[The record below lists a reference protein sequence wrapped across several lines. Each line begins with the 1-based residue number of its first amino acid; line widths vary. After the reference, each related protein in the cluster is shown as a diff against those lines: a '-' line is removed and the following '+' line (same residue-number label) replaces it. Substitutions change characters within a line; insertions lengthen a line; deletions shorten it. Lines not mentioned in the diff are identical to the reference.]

1 MSLSDPSA
9 VPDAASVTRNRLV
22 LVVYTSAIFVSALL
36 LFSVQPLFTKMVLP
50 RLGGSPAVWS
60 VAMVFFQSL
69 LLGGYAYAHYLMQLR
84 NRMLP
89 VVIHLVLL
97 VVALLTL
104 PLSIAGGWGEPP
116 TSGYAFWLL
125 GLFAVSIGLPFFA
138 LAANNPLLQA
148 WFVRT
153 GHPNGPDPYFLYASS
168 NIGSFL
174 ALLSYPVLLEP
185 MFTLR
190 TQNLIWTGGYGLLIV
205 LIAAC
210 GVLLL
215 RSPVMAVAD
224 VGAEAIDAPAPPWIL
239 RARWIFL
246 AAVPSGLL
254 IAVTAHISTDVAAAP
269 LLWVLP
275 LSLYLLTW
283 VLVFQSRPLLPH
295 KWILLLQPLAI
306 AGVIVLLAV
315 GGEQNLL
322 LTLGGHQL
330 CFFVIAM
337 ACHGELARTR
347 PAAKYL
353 TGFYVALSFGGM
365 VGGLFAGLIAPFTF
379 SWIAEYPILLACAA
393 LCRPPGGNERLARWS
408 NWYWPL
414 LAVLAVALIAPTY
427 NTGKVFTWLDTNRVW
442 VIGAVGV
449 LSALLALGLN
459 ANRWK
464 IFATVAVALALIRAY
479 PSDDG
484 RVETVRS
491 FFGVHKIVVTSNG
504 QYHVLM
510 HGTTIY
516 GAEKYQNDD
525 GTPVTGRPEPIT
537 YYHKDGG
544 IGQAIAAMRERKGG
558 PLRVA
563 VIGLGSGTLACASE
577 PGETWKFFEI
587 DQTMVDTAKDPKY
600 FTYISKCEPDM
611 KPVIGD
617 ARLTFAK
624 EAAGTLRPDHRRRLF
639 VGCDPDPSRDRGGD
653 GDLQG
658 QAGAAGRC
666 GDACVQPASRTGQR
680 RGRHRRRQRSQELGL
695 QRGYQPRRG
704 IHLLDHGGGLGAR
717 GGRCRQAGVVGPMGT
732 DRSRRQ
738 PAGLDRR
745 LLQRARRGVAAA
757 EEGRGV
763 SLKRTIRR
771 LVRNHSRLSLLAA
784 RHDQPETIVKKL
796 ALSFMAGAGALLATS
811 AFAAPLSNGLTALP
825 DSNIEQVRMVCNENG
840 RCWRERSERRVIVRE
855 FLR

>member
-1 MSLSDPSA
+1 
-9 VPDAASVTRNRLV
+9 
-22 LVVYTSAIFVSALL
+22 
-36 LFSVQPLFTKMVLP
+36 
-50 RLGGSPAVWS
+50 
-60 VAMVFFQSL
+60 MVFFQSL
-69 LLGGYAYAHYLMQLR
+69 LLGGYAYAHYLMQVR
-84 NRMLP
+84 SRVVP
-89 VVIHLVLL
+89 VAVHLVLL
-97 VVALLTL
+97 IIALLTL

-190 TQNLIWTGGYGLLIV
+190 TQNLIWTSLYGVLIV
-205 LIAAC
+205 LIGCC

-215 RSPVMAVAD
+215 RSPANVVVERNDD
-224 VGAEAIDAPAPPWIL
+224 VDAPAPDWAL

-295 KWILLLQPLAI
+295 KWVLMLQPLAI

-365 VGGLFAGLIAPFTF
+365 VGGLFAGLLAPFMF
-379 SWIAEYPILLACAA
+379 SWIAEYPILLALAA
-393 LCRPPGGNERLARWS
+393 LCRPPADERLPRWS
-408 NWYWPL
+408 RWTWPF
-414 LAVLAVALIAPTY
+414 LAALAVALIAPAWSS
-427 NTGKVFTWLDTNRVW
+427 GKVFSWMDDHRVW
-442 VIGAVGV
+442 IIGAVGV
-449 LSALLALGLN
+449 LSALLTLGLN

-464 IFATVAVALALIRAY
+464 IFATVVVALVLLRAW

-491 FFGVHKIVVTSNG
+491 FFGVHKIVVTPSG

-510 HGTTIY
+510 HGTTIH
-516 GAEKYQNDD
+516 GAEKFRNDD
-525 GTPVTGRPEPIT
+525 GSPITGRPEAIT

-544 IGQAIAAMRERKGG
+544 IGQAITAIRERKGG
-558 PLRVA
+558 PIRVA
-563 VIGLGSGTLACASE
+563 VIGLGSGTLTCASE

-587 DQTMVDTAKDPKY
+587 DQSMVDTARDPKY
-600 FTYISKCEPDM
+600 FTFIQNCEPDL

-624 EAAGTLRPDHRRRLF
+624 EPDGIYDLIIVDAYSSDAIPIHLATEEAMEIYKQKLAPQGAVVMHVSNRHLELASVVVGIADANDLKSWVYSEDSGRDNEYIFSTSVVVSAREEADVGALASSDKWALTEAEDNQRVWTDDYSNVLGAVWRRL
-639 VGCDPDPSRDRGGD
+639 RDG
-653 GDLQG
+653 
-658 QAGAAGRC
+658 
-666 GDACVQPASRTGQR
+666 
-680 RGRHRRRQRSQELGL
+680 
-695 QRGYQPRRG
+695 
-704 IHLLDHGGGLGAR
+704 
-717 GGRCRQAGVVGPMGT
+717 
-732 DRSRRQ
+732 
-738 PAGLDRR
+738 
-745 LLQRARRGVAAA
+745 
-757 EEGRGV
+757 
-763 SLKRTIRR
+763 
-771 LVRNHSRLSLLAA
+771 
-784 RHDQPETIVKKL
+784 
-796 ALSFMAGAGALLATS
+796 
-811 AFAAPLSNGLTALP
+811 
-825 DSNIEQVRMVCNENG
+825 EQ
-840 RCWRERSERRVIVRE
+840 
-855 FLR
+855 

>member
-1 MSLSDPSA
+1 MRSPDPSA
-9 VPDAASVTRNRLV
+9 ATDQPSASRNRLV
-22 LVVYTSAIFVSALL
+22 LIVYTSAIFVSALL

-69 LLGGYAYAHYLMQLR
+69 LLAGYAYAHYLMQLR

-89 VVIHLVLL
+89 AAIHLVLL
-97 VVALLTL
+97 VIALLSL
-104 PLSIAGGWGEPP
+104 PLSIANGWGEPP
-116 TSGYAFWLL
+116 TSGYAPWLL
-125 GLFAVSIGLPFFA
+125 GLFTVSIGLPFFA

-153 GHPNGPDPYFLYASS
+153 GHPSGPDPYFLYASS

-210 GVLLL
+210 AVLLS
-215 RSPVMAVAD
+215 RSPAGAGVAQTED
-224 VGAEAIDAPAPPWIL
+224 TDAPAPPWIL

-295 KWILLLQPLAI
+295 KWMLMLQPLAI
-306 AGVIVLLAV
+306 TGVIVLLAV

-365 VGGLFAGLIAPFTF
+365 VGGLFAGLIAPFAF
-379 SWIAEYPILLACAA
+379 SWVAEYPILLAAAA
-393 LCRPPGGNERLARWS
+393 LCRPPGGHERFARWS
-408 NWYWPL
+408 GWYWL
-414 LAVLAVALIAPTY
+414 FLAVLAIALIAPSWSD
-427 NTGKVFTWLDTNRVW
+427 GKIMHWLDDDRVW
-442 VIGAVGV
+442 MIGAVGV
-449 LSALLALGLN
+449 LSALLALALN

-464 IFATVAVALALIRAY
+464 IFATVALALVLVRAY
-479 PSDDG
+479 PADDG

-491 FFGVHKIVVTSNG
+491 FFGVHKIVVTPHG

-510 HGTTIY
+510 HGTTIH
-516 GAEKYQNDD
+516 GAQKFQNDD

-537 YYHKDGG
+537 YYHADGG
-544 IGQAIAAMRERKGG
+544 IGQAIAAVRERKGAA
-558 PLRVA
+558 LRVA

-587 DQTMVDTAKDPKY
+587 DQTMVDTARDPKY
-600 FTYISKCEPDM
+600 FSYIQNCEPDL

-617 ARLTFAK
+617 ARLTFAREPDGVYDLIIVDAYSSDAIPIHLATEQAMAIYK
-624 EAAGTLRPDHRRRLF
+624 AKLAPQGAVVMHVSNRHLELASVVVGIADANGLKSWVYSEDSNRDNEYIFATSVVVCARAEADVGELASSDEWALTQADKNQRVWTDDYSNVLGAVYRRL
-639 VGCDPDPSRDRGGD
+639 RDG
-653 GDLQG
+653 
-658 QAGAAGRC
+658 
-666 GDACVQPASRTGQR
+666 
-680 RGRHRRRQRSQELGL
+680 
-695 QRGYQPRRG
+695 
-704 IHLLDHGGGLGAR
+704 
-717 GGRCRQAGVVGPMGT
+717 
-732 DRSRRQ
+732 
-738 PAGLDRR
+738 
-745 LLQRARRGVAAA
+745 
-757 EEGRGV
+757 
-763 SLKRTIRR
+763 
-771 LVRNHSRLSLLAA
+771 
-784 RHDQPETIVKKL
+784 
-796 ALSFMAGAGALLATS
+796 
-811 AFAAPLSNGLTALP
+811 
-825 DSNIEQVRMVCNENG
+825 EQ
-840 RCWRERSERRVIVRE
+840 
-855 FLR
+855 

>member
-1 MSLSDPSA
+1 MTSEPT
-9 VPDAASVTRNRLV
+9 ASRNRLV
-22 LVVYTSAIFVSALL
+22 LVVYTAAIFVSALL

-69 LLGGYAYAHYLMQLR
+69 LLGGYAYAHLLMKLNGR
-84 NRMLP
+84 IAP
-89 VVIHLVLL
+89 VVVHLVLL

-104 PLSIAGGWGEPP
+104 PLAIRSGWGEPP
-116 TSGYAFWLL
+116 TSGYAIWLL

-190 TQNLIWTGGYGLLIV
+190 IQNLIWTGGYGLLII
-205 LIAAC
+205 LIASC

-215 RSPVMAVAD
+215 RSPANAAALDMQVDDAN
-224 VGAEAIDAPAPPWIL
+224 APAPSWPL

-295 KWILLLQPLAI
+295 KWMLRAQPLAI
-306 AGVIVLLAV
+306 AGVVILLAV

-330 CFFVIAM
+330 CFFIIAM

-379 SWIAEYPILLACAA
+379 SWVAEYPILLALAA
-393 LCRPPGGNERLARWS
+393 LCRPPGGAERLPRWS
-408 NWYWPL
+408 AWYWPF
-414 LAVLAVALIAPTY
+414 LAVLAVALIAPSHSAGDIF
-427 NTGKVFTWLDTNRVW
+427 NWFDVHRVW

-449 LSALLALGLN
+449 LSALLALALN

-464 IFATVAVALALIRAY
+464 IFATVVVALVVLRAY

-491 FFGVHKIVVTSNG
+491 FFGVHKIVVTPNG

-510 HGTTIY
+510 HGTTIH
-516 GAEKYQNDD
+516 GAEKFKNDD
-525 GTPVTGRPEPIT
+525 GTPVAGKPEPIS
-537 YYHKDGG
+537 YYYKDGG
-544 IGQAIAAMRERKGG
+544 IGRAITAIRERKGA
-558 PLRVA
+558 PLKVA
-563 VIGLGSGTLACASE
+563 VIGLGSGTLTCASA
-577 PGETWKFFEI
+577 PGEDWRFFEI
-587 DQTMVDTAKDPKY
+587 DQSMVDTARDPKY
-600 FTYISKCEPDM
+600 FTYIQNCEPNL

-624 EAAGTLRPDHRRRLF
+624 EPDGAYDLIIVDAYSSDAIPIHLATEEAMAIYKEKLAPQGAVVMHVSNRHLELASVVVGIADANDMKSWVYSEDSGRDNEYIFSTSVVVSAREEEDVGKLASSDVWTETEADEKQRVWTDDYSNVLGAVYRRL
-639 VGCDPDPSRDRGGD
+639 RDG
-653 GDLQG
+653 
-658 QAGAAGRC
+658 
-666 GDACVQPASRTGQR
+666 
-680 RGRHRRRQRSQELGL
+680 
-695 QRGYQPRRG
+695 
-704 IHLLDHGGGLGAR
+704 
-717 GGRCRQAGVVGPMGT
+717 
-732 DRSRRQ
+732 
-738 PAGLDRR
+738 
-745 LLQRARRGVAAA
+745 
-757 EEGRGV
+757 
-763 SLKRTIRR
+763 
-771 LVRNHSRLSLLAA
+771 
-784 RHDQPETIVKKL
+784 
-796 ALSFMAGAGALLATS
+796 
-811 AFAAPLSNGLTALP
+811 
-825 DSNIEQVRMVCNENG
+825 EQ
-840 RCWRERSERRVIVRE
+840 
-855 FLR
+855 

>member
-1 MSLSDPSA
+1 MTSEPT
-9 VPDAASVTRNRLV
+9 ASRNRLV
-22 LVVYTSAIFVSALL
+22 LVVYTAAIFVSALL

-69 LLGGYAYAHYLMQLR
+69 LLGGYAYAHLLMKLNGR
-84 NRMLP
+84 IAP
-89 VVIHLVLL
+89 VVVHLVLL

-104 PLSIAGGWGEPP
+104 PLAIRSGWGEPP
-116 TSGYAFWLL
+116 TSGYAIWLL

-190 TQNLIWTGGYGLLIV
+190 TQNLIWTGGYGLLII
-205 LIAAC
+205 LIASC

-215 RSPVMAVAD
+215 RSPANAAALDMQVDDAN
-224 VGAEAIDAPAPPWIL
+224 APAPSWPL

-246 AAVPSGLL
+246 ASVPSGLL

-295 KWILLLQPLAI
+295 KWMLLAQPLAI
-306 AGVIVLLAV
+306 AGVVILLAV

-330 CFFVIAM
+330 CFFIIAM

-379 SWIAEYPILLACAA
+379 SWVAEYPILLALAA
-393 LCRPPGGNERLARWS
+393 LCRPPGGAERLPRWS
-408 NWYWPL
+408 AWYWPF
-414 LAVLAVALIAPTY
+414 LAVLAVALIAPSY
-427 NTGKVFTWLDTNRVW
+427 SAGDIFNWFDVHRVW

-449 LSALLALGLN
+449 LSALLALALN

-464 IFATVAVALALIRAY
+464 IFATVVVALVVLRAY

-491 FFGVHKIVVTSNG
+491 FFGVHKIVVTPNG

-510 HGTTIY
+510 HGTTIH
-516 GAEKYQNDD
+516 GAEKFKNDD
-525 GTPVTGRPEPIT
+525 GTPVAGMPEPIS

-544 IGQAIAAMRERKGG
+544 IGRAISAIRERKGA
-558 PLRVA
+558 PLKVA
-563 VIGLGSGTLACASE
+563 VIGLGSGTLTCASA
-577 PGETWKFFEI
+577 PGEDWRFFEI
-587 DQTMVDTAKDPKY
+587 DQSMVDTARDPKY
-600 FTYISKCEPDM
+600 FTYIQNCEPNL

-624 EAAGTLRPDHRRRLF
+624 EPDGAYDLIIVDAYSSDAIPIHLATEEAMAIYKEKLAPQGAVVMHVSNRHLELASVVVGIADANDMKSWVYSEDSGRDNEYIFSTSVVVSAREEEDVGKLASSDVWTETEADEKQRVWTDDYSNVLGAVYRRL
-639 VGCDPDPSRDRGGD
+639 RDG
-653 GDLQG
+653 
-658 QAGAAGRC
+658 
-666 GDACVQPASRTGQR
+666 
-680 RGRHRRRQRSQELGL
+680 
-695 QRGYQPRRG
+695 
-704 IHLLDHGGGLGAR
+704 
-717 GGRCRQAGVVGPMGT
+717 
-732 DRSRRQ
+732 
-738 PAGLDRR
+738 
-745 LLQRARRGVAAA
+745 
-757 EEGRGV
+757 
-763 SLKRTIRR
+763 
-771 LVRNHSRLSLLAA
+771 
-784 RHDQPETIVKKL
+784 
-796 ALSFMAGAGALLATS
+796 
-811 AFAAPLSNGLTALP
+811 
-825 DSNIEQVRMVCNENG
+825 EQ
-840 RCWRERSERRVIVRE
+840 
-855 FLR
+855 

>member
-1 MSLSDPSA
+1 MTLPNPSVVADRPSA
-9 VPDAASVTRNRLV
+9 ARNRLV
-22 LVVYTSAIFVSALL
+22 LVVYTAAIFVSALL

-69 LLGGYAYAHYLMQLR
+69 LLAGYAYAHYLMRLR
-84 NRMLP
+84 SR
-89 VVIHLVLL
+89 VIPIAVHLLL
-97 VVALLTL
+97 LLTALATL

-116 TSGYAFWLL
+116 GSGYALWLL
-125 GLFAVSIGLPFFA
+125 GLFTVSIGLPFFA

-148 WFVRT
+148 WFVRS

-190 TQNLIWTGGYGLLIV
+190 TQNLIWTAIYGLLIV

-215 RSPVMAVAD
+215 RSPMPAMVDTQAKDND
-224 VGAEAIDAPAPPWIL
+224 VPAPAWSL

-295 KWILLLQPLAI
+295 KWMLMAQPVAI
-306 AGVIVLLAV
+306 AGVIVLLAF

-365 VGGLFAGLIAPFTF
+365 LGGLFAGLIAPYAF
-379 SWIAEYPILLACAA
+379 SWVAEYPILVVLAA
-393 LCRPPGGNERLARWS
+393 LCRPPGDERFPRASR
-408 NWYWPL
+408 WYWPL
-414 LAVLAVALIAPTY
+414 PLGLAVALIAPTF
-427 NTGKVFTWLDTNRVW
+427 GASEVLDWLQEQRVY
-442 VIGAVGV
+442 VVSAVAAVG
-449 LSALLALGLN
+449 ALLALLLR
-459 ANRWK
+459 ADRWK
-464 IFATVAVALALIRAY
+464 LAALATLALVLIRVY
-479 PSDDG
+479 PADDG

-491 FFGVHKIVVTSNG
+491 FFGVHKIVVTPHG

-510 HGTTIY
+510 HGTTIH
-516 GAEKYQNDD
+516 GAEKFQNSD
-525 GTPVTGRPEPIT
+525 GTPVQGRPEPIT
-537 YYHKDGG
+537 YYHRDGG
-544 IGQAIAAMRERKGG
+544 IGQAITAIRERKGA

-563 VIGLGSGTLACASE
+563 VIGLGAGTLTCASE

-587 DQTMVDTAKDPKY
+587 DQSMVDTARDPRY
-600 FTYISKCEPDM
+600 FTYIRDCEPDL

-617 ARLTFAK
+617 ARLTFAR
-624 EAAGTLRPDHRRRLF
+624 EADGSYDLIIVDAYSSDAIPIHLATQEAMKIYKDKLAAQGAVLMHVSNRHLELSSVVVGIAEANDLKSWVYSEDSGRDSEYIFSTSVVVSAREEADIGKLASSDQWEETEADEKQRVWTDDYSNVLGAVYRRLRF
-639 VGCDPDPSRDRGGD
+639 G
-653 GDLQG
+653 
-658 QAGAAGRC
+658 
-666 GDACVQPASRTGQR
+666 
-680 RGRHRRRQRSQELGL
+680 
-695 QRGYQPRRG
+695 
-704 IHLLDHGGGLGAR
+704 
-717 GGRCRQAGVVGPMGT
+717 
-732 DRSRRQ
+732 
-738 PAGLDRR
+738 
-745 LLQRARRGVAAA
+745 
-757 EEGRGV
+757 
-763 SLKRTIRR
+763 
-771 LVRNHSRLSLLAA
+771 
-784 RHDQPETIVKKL
+784 
-796 ALSFMAGAGALLATS
+796 
-811 AFAAPLSNGLTALP
+811 
-825 DSNIEQVRMVCNENG
+825 EQ
-840 RCWRERSERRVIVRE
+840 
-855 FLR
+855 

>member
-1 MSLSDPSA
+1 VCSTRTSGALPEFRRRLSRLPAGAFMPPPMPSA
-9 VPDAASVTRNRLV
+9 ATEQTSISRNRLI
-22 LVVYTSAIFVSALL
+22 LVVYTAAIFTSALL

-69 LLGGYAYAHYLMQLR
+69 LLGGYAYAHYLMQIR
-84 NRMLP
+84 NRVVP
-89 VVIHLVLL
+89 VMVHLVLL
-97 VVALLTL
+97 TIALLTL
-104 PLSIAGGWGEPP
+104 PLSIANGWGEPP

-190 TQNLIWTGGYGLLIV
+190 TQNLIWTSGYGLLIL

-210 GVLLL
+210 GMLLL
-215 RSPVMAVAD
+215 RSPANVV
-224 VGAEAIDAPAPPWIL
+224 VEARSDDADAPAPAWAL

-295 KWILLLQPLAI
+295 QWVLMLQPLAI
-306 AGVIVLLAV
+306 TGVIVLLAV

-322 LTLGGHQL
+322 LTLGGHLL

-347 PAAKYL
+347 PASSYL

-365 VGGLFAGLIAPFTF
+365 VGGLFAGLIAPYTF
-379 SWIAEYPILLACAA
+379 SWIAEYPILVALAV
-393 LCRPPGGNERLARWS
+393 LCRPLTDERLARWS
-408 NWYWPL
+408 RWYWPL
-414 LAVLAVALIAPTY
+414 LATIAVALIAPSY
-427 NTGKVFTWLDTNRVW
+427 SSGKVFTWLDDHRVY
-442 VIGAVGV
+442 VI
-449 LSALLALGLN
+449 SAIAIAGMILAILLKADRAKLAGIVILAL
-459 ANRWK
+459 
-464 IFATVAVALALIRAY
+464 VLIRVY
-479 PSDDG
+479 PADDG

-491 FFGVHKIVVTSNG
+491 FFGVHKIVVTPNG

-510 HGTTIY
+510 HGTTIH
-516 GAEKYQNDD
+516 GAEKFRNDD
-525 GTPVTGRPEPIT
+525 TSPVTGRPEAIT
-537 YYHKDGG
+537 YYHRDGG
-544 IGQAIAAMRERKGG
+544 IGQAISAIRARKGR
-558 PLRVA
+558 PIRVA
-563 VIGLGSGTLACASE
+563 VIGLGAGTLTCASE
-577 PGETWKFFEI
+577 PGEDWKFFEI
-587 DQTMVDTAKDPKY
+587 DQTMVDTARDPKY
-600 FTYISKCEPDM
+600 FTYIRNCEPDL

-624 EAAGTLRPDHRRRLF
+624 EPDGIYDLIIVDAYSSDAIPIHLATEEAMEIYKQKLAPQGMVVMHVSNRHLELSSVVVGIADANDLKSWVYSEDSGRDNEYIFSTSVVVSAREEADVGALASSDKWALTEAEDNQRVWTDDYSNVLGAVWRRL
-639 VGCDPDPSRDRGGD
+639 RDG
-653 GDLQG
+653 
-658 QAGAAGRC
+658 
-666 GDACVQPASRTGQR
+666 
-680 RGRHRRRQRSQELGL
+680 
-695 QRGYQPRRG
+695 
-704 IHLLDHGGGLGAR
+704 
-717 GGRCRQAGVVGPMGT
+717 
-732 DRSRRQ
+732 
-738 PAGLDRR
+738 
-745 LLQRARRGVAAA
+745 
-757 EEGRGV
+757 
-763 SLKRTIRR
+763 
-771 LVRNHSRLSLLAA
+771 
-784 RHDQPETIVKKL
+784 
-796 ALSFMAGAGALLATS
+796 
-811 AFAAPLSNGLTALP
+811 
-825 DSNIEQVRMVCNENG
+825 EN
-840 RCWRERSERRVIVRE
+840 
-855 FLR
+855 

>member
-1 MSLSDPSA
+1 MTCLPPHCPSCRPMLHCSHPAPCRILAAGVSRIQAGVFMSLPLPSA
-9 VPDAASVTRNRLV
+9 ADQTSVSRNRLV
-22 LVVYTSAIFVSALL
+22 LTVYTAAIFTSALL

-69 LLGGYAYAHYLMQLR
+69 LLAGYAYAHVLMRLR
-84 NRMLP
+84 NRIVP
-89 VVIHLVLL
+89 VVVHLALL
-97 VVALLTL
+97 VIALLTL
-104 PLSIAGGWGEPP
+104 PLGIANGWGEPP

-125 GLFAVSIGLPFFA
+125 GLFAASIGLPFFA

-190 TQNLIWTGGYGLLIV
+190 TQNFIWSGLYGVLIL

-215 RSPVMAVAD
+215 RSPANVVVEQGD
-224 VGAEAIDAPAPPWIL
+224 DTGAPAPPWAL

-295 KWILLLQPLAI
+295 KWVLMLQPLAI
-306 AGVIVLLAV
+306 SGVIVLLAV

-365 VGGLFAGLIAPFTF
+365 IGGLFAGLIAPYIF
-379 SWIAEYPILLACAA
+379 SWIAEYPILLALAA
-393 LCRPPGGNERLARWS
+393 LCRPPATERLPRWS
-408 NWYWPL
+408 GWLWPL
-414 LAVLAVALIAPTY
+414 LAVLAAALIGPSY
-427 NTGKVFTWLDTNRVW
+427 STGKTFAWLDDHRVW
-442 VIGAVGV
+442 MIGAVGV
-449 LSALLALGLN
+449 LSALLTLGLN

-464 IFATVAVALALIRAY
+464 AFATVVIALVLIRAY
-479 PSDDG
+479 PADDG

-491 FFGVHKIVVTSNG
+491 FFGVHKIVVTPNG
-504 QYHVLM
+504 RYHVLM
-510 HGTTIY
+510 HGTTIH
-516 GAEKYQNDD
+516 GAEKFRNAD
-525 GTPVTGRPEPIT
+525 GTPVTGRPEAIT

-544 IGQAIAAMRERKGG
+544 IGQAISAIRERKGQ

-563 VIGLGSGTLACASE
+563 VIGLGAGTLACASE
-577 PGETWKFFEI
+577 PAEDWKFFEI
-587 DQTMVDTAKDPKY
+587 DQTMVDTARDPKY
-600 FTYISKCEPDM
+600 FTYIRDCEPDL

-624 EAAGTLRPDHRRRLF
+624 EPDG
-639 VGCDPDPSRDRGGD
+639 VY
-653 GDLQG
+653 DLIIV
-658 QAGAAGRC
+658 
-666 GDACVQPASRTGQR
+666 DAYSSDAIP
-680 RGRHRRRQRSQELGL
+680 
-695 QRGYQPRRG
+695 
-704 IHLLDHGGGLGAR
+704 IHLATEEAMEIYKQKLAPQGAVVMHVSNR
-717 GGRCRQAGVVGPMGT
+717 HLELSSVVVGIADANDLKSWVYSEDSGRDNEYIFST
-732 DRSRRQ
+732 SVVVS
-738 PAGLDRR
+738 
-745 LLQRARRGVAAA
+745 AR
-757 EEGRGV
+757 EEADV
-763 SLKRTIRR
+763 
-771 LVRNHSRLSLLAA
+771 
-784 RHDQPETIVKKL
+784 
-796 ALSFMAGAGALLATS
+796 GALATS
-811 AFAAPLSNGLTALP
+811 DKWTLTEADENQRVWTDDYSNVLGAVWRRLR
-825 DSNIEQVRMVCNENG
+825 DGEQ
-840 RCWRERSERRVIVRE
+840 
-855 FLR
+855 

>member
-1 MSLSDPSA
+1 MTLQLHSEVATASTASYEEIDIFPRIARAIALCSIAPSGARRAVCLTRFRRRFAGAFMPSPELSAAADQPSA
-9 VPDAASVTRNRLV
+9 SRNRLV
-22 LVVYTSAIFVSALL
+22 LVVYTAAIFLSALL

-69 LLGGYAYAHYLMQLR
+69 LLAGYAYAHFLMQIK
-84 NRMLP
+84 NRVIP
-89 VVIHLVLL
+89 VAVHLVLL
-97 VVALLTL
+97 VVAISTL
-104 PLSIAGGWGEPP
+104 PLSIASSWGDPP

-125 GLFAVSIGLPFFA
+125 GLFLVSIGLPFFA

-153 GHPNGPDPYFLYASS
+153 GHPAGPDPYFLYASS

-190 TQNLIWTGGYGLLIV
+190 TQNLMWTGGYGVLILLI
-205 LIAAC
+205 AGC

-215 RSPVMAVAD
+215 RSKALAAAD
-224 VGAEAIDAPAPPWIL
+224 LRTEETLAPAPSWSL

-295 KWILLLQPLAI
+295 KWMLLLQPLAI
-306 AGVIVLLAV
+306 TGVIVLLAV

-365 VGGLFAGLIAPFTF
+365 LGGLFAGLIAPFTF
-379 SWIAEYPILLACAA
+379 SWVAEYPILLALAA
-393 LCRPPGGNERLARWS
+393 LCRPSGNERLPRWS
-408 NWYWPL
+408 RWYWPF
-414 LAVLAVALIAPTY
+414 LAVLAVALIAPTWS
-427 NTGKVFTWLDTNRVW
+427 TGKVDLWLMDRRVW
-442 VIGAVGV
+442 VAGSIGV

-464 IFATVAVALALIRAY
+464 IFATVVLALVLIRVY
-479 PSDDG
+479 PSDEG
-484 RVETVRS
+484 RTETVRS
-491 FFGVHKIVVTSNG
+491 FFGVHKIVFTPHG

-510 HGTTIY
+510 HGTTIH
-516 GAEKYQNDD
+516 GAEKLNDD
-525 GTPVTGRPEPIT
+525 DGAPIIGRPEPIT

-544 IGQAIAAMRERKGG
+544 IGQAIEAIRERKGA
-558 PLRVA
+558 PLHVA
-563 VIGLGSGTLACASE
+563 VIGVGAGTLTCASE
-577 PGETWKFFEI
+577 PDETWKFFDI
-587 DQTMVDTAKDPKY
+587 DQTMVDTARDPKY
-600 FTYISKCEPDM
+600 FTYIESCQPDL

-624 EAAGTLRPDHRRRLF
+624 EPDGVYDLIIVDAYSSDAIPIHLATQQAMKIYKDKLAPQGAVVMHVSNRHLELESVVVGIADANELKSWVFDEDSGRDDEYIFATDVVVCAREEADIGKLASSDKWTETEPTENQRVWTDDYSNILGAVYRRLRF
-639 VGCDPDPSRDRGGD
+639 GEP
-653 GDLQG
+653 
-658 QAGAAGRC
+658 
-666 GDACVQPASRTGQR
+666 
-680 RGRHRRRQRSQELGL
+680 
-695 QRGYQPRRG
+695 
-704 IHLLDHGGGLGAR
+704 
-717 GGRCRQAGVVGPMGT
+717 
-732 DRSRRQ
+732 
-738 PAGLDRR
+738 
-745 LLQRARRGVAAA
+745 
-757 EEGRGV
+757 
-763 SLKRTIRR
+763 
-771 LVRNHSRLSLLAA
+771 
-784 RHDQPETIVKKL
+784 
-796 ALSFMAGAGALLATS
+796 
-811 AFAAPLSNGLTALP
+811 
-825 DSNIEQVRMVCNENG
+825 
-840 RCWRERSERRVIVRE
+840 
-855 FLR
+855 

>member
-1 MSLSDPSA
+1 MTLPDPSVVA
-9 VPDAASVTRNRLV
+9 DRPSASRNRLV
-22 LVVYTSAIFVSALL
+22 LVVYTAAIFVSALL

-69 LLGGYAYAHYLMQLR
+69 LLAGYAYAHYLMRLR
-84 NRMLP
+84 SRLIP
-89 VVIHLVLL
+89 VAVHLALL
-97 VVALLTL
+97 VIALATL

-116 TSGYAFWLL
+116 TSGYALWLL

-153 GHPNGPDPYFLYASS
+153 GHPSGPDPYFLYASS

-190 TQNLIWTGGYGLLIV
+190 TQNLIWTGGYSLLIV

-215 RSPVMAVAD
+215 RSPKSAAVDTLAGD
-224 VGAEAIDAPAPPWIL
+224 TDAPSPSWSL
-239 RARWIFL
+239 RLRWIFL

-295 KWILLLQPLAI
+295 KWMLMLQPAAI

-315 GGEQNLL
+315 GGERNLL

-365 VGGLFAGLIAPFTF
+365 LGGLFAGLIAPYSF
-379 SWIAEYPILLACAA
+379 SWVAEYPILVVLAA
-393 LCRPPGGNERLARWS
+393 LCRPPGEERFPHWS
-408 NWYWPL
+408 RWYWPL
-414 LAVLAVALIAPTY
+414 LL
-427 NTGKVFTWLDTNRVW
+427 
-442 VIGAVGV
+442 
-449 LSALLALGLN
+449 
-459 ANRWK
+459 
-464 IFATVAVALALIRAY
+464 AVALALIAPSFSKGEVLDWLQEQRVYVVGAVAAVGMLLALVLRADRWKLAGLAMLALVLVRVY
-479 PSDDG
+479 PADDG

-491 FFGVHKIVVTSNG
+491 FFGVHKILVTPHG

-510 HGTTIY
+510 HGTTIH
-516 GAEKYQNDD
+516 GAEKFQNDD
-525 GTPVTGRPEPIT
+525 GTAIPGRPEPIT
-537 YYHKDGG
+537 YYHRDGG
-544 IGQAIAAMRERKGG
+544 IGQAITAIRERKAG

-563 VIGLGSGTLACASE
+563 VIGLGSGTLTCASE

-587 DQTMVDTAKDPKY
+587 DQSMVDTARNPKY
-600 FTYISKCEPDM
+600 FTYIGSCEPDL

-617 ARLTFAK
+617 ARLTFAREPDGIYDLIIVDAYSSDAIPIHLATR
-624 EAAGTLRPDHRRRLF
+624 EAMKIYKDKLAPQGAVLMHVSNRHLELSSVVVGIAEANDLKSWVYSEDSGRDGEYIFSTSVVVSAREEDDIGKLASSDQWSETEADEKQRVWTDDYSNVLGAVYRRL
-639 VGCDPDPSRDRGGD
+639 RDG
-653 GDLQG
+653 
-658 QAGAAGRC
+658 
-666 GDACVQPASRTGQR
+666 
-680 RGRHRRRQRSQELGL
+680 
-695 QRGYQPRRG
+695 
-704 IHLLDHGGGLGAR
+704 
-717 GGRCRQAGVVGPMGT
+717 
-732 DRSRRQ
+732 
-738 PAGLDRR
+738 
-745 LLQRARRGVAAA
+745 
-757 EEGRGV
+757 
-763 SLKRTIRR
+763 
-771 LVRNHSRLSLLAA
+771 
-784 RHDQPETIVKKL
+784 
-796 ALSFMAGAGALLATS
+796 
-811 AFAAPLSNGLTALP
+811 
-825 DSNIEQVRMVCNENG
+825 EQ
-840 RCWRERSERRVIVRE
+840 
-855 FLR
+855 

>member
-1 MSLSDPSA
+1 MTSEPSA
-9 VPDAASVTRNRLV
+9 SRNRLV
-22 LVVYTSAIFVSALL
+22 LVVYTAAIFVSALL

-69 LLGGYAYAHYLMQLR
+69 LLGGYAYAHLLMKLNSR
-84 NRMLP
+84 IVP
-89 VVIHLVLL
+89 IAVHLVLL
-97 VVALLTL
+97 VIALLTL
-104 PLSIAGGWGEPP
+104 PLSIRSGWGEPP
-116 TSGYAFWLL
+116 NSGYAIWLL

-190 TQNLIWTGGYGLLIV
+190 TQNLIWTGGYGLLIL
-205 LIAAC
+205 LIAGC

-215 RSPVMAVAD
+215 RSPATAAVLNMRVDDAN
-224 VGAEAIDAPAPPWIL
+224 APAPSWLL

-283 VLVFQSRPLLPH
+283 VLVFQSRPLPH
-295 KWILLLQPLAI
+295 KWMLLAQPLAI
-306 AGVIVLLAV
+306 AGVVILLAV

-322 LTLGGHQL
+322 LTLGGHQF
-330 CFFVIAM
+330 CFFIIAM

-347 PAAKYL
+347 PAARYL

-379 SWIAEYPILLACAA
+379 SWIAEYPILLALAA
-393 LCRPPGGNERLARWS
+393 LCRPSGAERLPRWAA
-408 NWYWPL
+408 WYWPL
-414 LAVLAVALIAPTY
+414 LAVLAVALIAPSY
-427 NTGKVFTWLDTNRVW
+427 STGDIFNWFDDHRVW
-442 VIGAVGV
+442 VIGGVGV
-449 LSALLALGLN
+449 LSALLALALN

-464 IFATVAVALALIRAY
+464 IFATAVVALVVLRAY

-491 FFGVHKIVVTSNG
+491 FFGVHKIVVTPNG

-510 HGTTIY
+510 HGTTIH
-516 GAEKYQNDD
+516 GAEKFKNDD
-525 GTPVTGRPEPIT
+525 GTPVTGRPEAIS

-544 IGQAIAAMRERKGG
+544 IGRAITAIRERKGA
-558 PLRVA
+558 PLKVA
-563 VIGLGSGTLACASE
+563 VIGLGSGTLTCASQ
-577 PGETWKFFEI
+577 PGEDWRFFEI
-587 DQTMVDTAKDPKY
+587 DQSMVDTARDPKY
-600 FTYISKCEPDM
+600 FTYIQNCEPNL

-624 EAAGTLRPDHRRRLF
+624 EPDGVYDLIIVDAYSSDAIPIHLATEEAMAIYKEKLAPQGAVVMHVSNRHLELASVVVGIADANDMKSWVYSEDSGRDNEYIFSTSVVVSAREEADVGKLASSNVWTETDADEKQRVWTDDYSNVLGAVYRRL
-639 VGCDPDPSRDRGGD
+639 RDG
-653 GDLQG
+653 
-658 QAGAAGRC
+658 
-666 GDACVQPASRTGQR
+666 
-680 RGRHRRRQRSQELGL
+680 
-695 QRGYQPRRG
+695 
-704 IHLLDHGGGLGAR
+704 
-717 GGRCRQAGVVGPMGT
+717 
-732 DRSRRQ
+732 
-738 PAGLDRR
+738 
-745 LLQRARRGVAAA
+745 
-757 EEGRGV
+757 
-763 SLKRTIRR
+763 
-771 LVRNHSRLSLLAA
+771 
-784 RHDQPETIVKKL
+784 
-796 ALSFMAGAGALLATS
+796 
-811 AFAAPLSNGLTALP
+811 
-825 DSNIEQVRMVCNENG
+825 EQ
-840 RCWRERSERRVIVRE
+840 
-855 FLR
+855 

>member
-1 MSLSDPSA
+1 MSSPEPSA
-9 VPDAASVTRNRLV
+9 AADQPSASRNRLV
-22 LVVYTSAIFVSALL
+22 LMVYTAAIFLSALL

-69 LLGGYAYAHYLMQLR
+69 LLAGYAYAHFLMQIK
-84 NRMLP
+84 NRLVP
-89 VVIHLVLL
+89 VAVHLGLLVL
-97 VVALLTL
+97 AISTL
-104 PLSIAGGWGEPP
+104 PLSIASSWGDPP

-153 GHPNGPDPYFLYASS
+153 GHPAGPDPYFLYASS

-185 MFTLR
+185 MFSLR
-190 TQNLIWTGGYGLLIV
+190 TQNLMWTGGYGLLIL

-215 RSPVMAVAD
+215 RSKALAAAD
-224 VGAEAIDAPAPPWIL
+224 LRTEETLAPAPSWSL

-283 VLVFQSRPLLPH
+283 VLVFQARPLLPH
-295 KWILLLQPLAI
+295 KWMLLLQPLAI
-306 AGVIVLLAV
+306 TGVIVLLAV

-365 VGGLFAGLIAPFTF
+365 LGGLFAGLIAPFTF
-379 SWIAEYPILLACAA
+379 SWVAEYPILLALAA
-393 LCRPPGGNERLARWS
+393 LCRPSGNERLPRWS
-408 NWYWPL
+408 RWYWPF
-414 LAVLAVALIAPTY
+414 LAVLAVALIAPTWSL
-427 NTGKVFTWLDTNRVW
+427 GKVSFWLEDRRVW
-442 VIGAVGV
+442 VAGSIGV

-464 IFATVAVALALIRAY
+464 IFATVVLALVLIRIY
-479 PSDDG
+479 PTDEG
-484 RVETVRS
+484 RTETVRS
-491 FFGVHKIVVTSNG
+491 FFGVHKIVFTPHG

-510 HGTTIY
+510 HGTTIH
-516 GAEKYQNDD
+516 GAEKFNDD
-525 GTPVTGRPEPIT
+525 DGAPITGRPEPIT

-544 IGQAIAAMRERKGG
+544 IGQAIAAIRERKGA

-563 VIGLGSGTLACASE
+563 VIGVGAGTLTCASE
-577 PGETWKFFEI
+577 PGETWKFFDI
-587 DQTMVDTAKDPKY
+587 DQTMVDTARDPKY
-600 FTYISKCEPDM
+600 FTYIQNCEPDL

-624 EAAGTLRPDHRRRLF
+624 EPAGIYDLIIVDAYSSDAIPIHLATQEAMEIYKDKLAPLGVVVMHVSNRHLELESVVVGIADANELKSWVYDEDSGRDDEYIFATDVVVCARDEADVGRLASSDKWTETEPTEHQRVWTDDYSNILGAVYRRLRY
-639 VGCDPDPSRDRGGD
+639 G
-653 GDLQG
+653 
-658 QAGAAGRC
+658 
-666 GDACVQPASRTGQR
+666 
-680 RGRHRRRQRSQELGL
+680 
-695 QRGYQPRRG
+695 
-704 IHLLDHGGGLGAR
+704 
-717 GGRCRQAGVVGPMGT
+717 
-732 DRSRRQ
+732 
-738 PAGLDRR
+738 
-745 LLQRARRGVAAA
+745 
-757 EEGRGV
+757 
-763 SLKRTIRR
+763 
-771 LVRNHSRLSLLAA
+771 
-784 RHDQPETIVKKL
+784 
-796 ALSFMAGAGALLATS
+796 
-811 AFAAPLSNGLTALP
+811 
-825 DSNIEQVRMVCNENG
+825 EQ
-840 RCWRERSERRVIVRE
+840 
-855 FLR
+855 